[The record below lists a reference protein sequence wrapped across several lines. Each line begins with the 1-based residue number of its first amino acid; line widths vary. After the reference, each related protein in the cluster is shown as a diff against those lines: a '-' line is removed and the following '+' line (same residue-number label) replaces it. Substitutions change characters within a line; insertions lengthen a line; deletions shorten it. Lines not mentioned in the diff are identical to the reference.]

1 MLWLKEIKGV
11 TELKFCNSK
20 KLIISTLLLLGLAI
34 SGTGCSNSAM
44 DDLVNSKDE
53 TYNHEQSDTTVVER
67 EDLAP
72 SFDMTLELAGYYSTQ
87 YNMLA
92 NEYNKYVEKYEIEI
106 DEVLVNIGDTV
117 EPGDT
122 MVSFRSDKLETQK
135 AEKRKTI
142 TEKTIEIEHLRRLM
156 AIDPNEDHNSE
167 IVRLQ
172 QEVNVA
178 ELYLSDI
185 DEVYNKINI
194 IAEKRGTVVHIND
207 SLGYGF
213 VEIGKPL
220 VTVDSNYGYYTFSS
234 TEDIPLEIGKI
245 YKAQNSVT
253 HTDYDIKCI
262 ASPDEVASST
272 DATEDSS
279 DEIEEESNEE
289 DNSKKAS
296 ETDASSK
303 ETVTTNGEKTFY
315 FKPVEKSDQ
324 LQKIMSVNVTL
335 KTIPDAVY
343 VDRRAI
349 SFKDDGNSYVIRI
362 NEDGSRTGVKVDVGQ
377 IYNDIAIIKNG
388 LEGGETLALF

>member
-1 MLWLKEIKGV
+1 MLWLKGIKGV

-194 IAEKRGTVVHIND
+194 IAEKKGTVVHIND

-315 FKPVEKSDQ
+315 FKPVEKSEQ

>member
-1 MLWLKEIKGV
+1 M
-11 TELKFCNSK
+11 KFSNPK
-20 KLIISTLLLLGLAI
+20 KLIISSILLFGLAI
-34 SGTGCSNSAM
+34 SGTGCSNSNM

-53 TYNHEQSDTTVVER
+53 TYNHEQSDTTVVEHG
-67 EDLAP
+67 DLTP

-117 EPGDT
+117 EAGDT
-122 MVSFRSDKLETQK
+122 MVSFKSDKLDTQK

-185 DEVYNKINI
+185 DEIYNKMNI
-194 IAEKRGTVVHIND
+194 IADKRGTVVYIND

-220 VTVDSNYGYYTFSS
+220 ITVDSSYGYYTFSS
-234 TEDIPLEIGKI
+234 TEEIPLEIGKI

-272 DATEDSS
+272 DADASESEDAVADDTSGA
-279 DEIEEESNEE
+279 DK
-289 DNSKKAS
+289 DKKAS
-296 ETDASSK
+296 ETDAASK
-303 ETVTTNGEKTFY
+303 KTSKPGGENTFY
-315 FKPVEKSDQ
+315 FKPVEESDQ
-324 LQKIMSVNVTL
+324 LEKIMSVNVTL

-343 VDRRAI
+343 VNRRAI

-362 NEDGSRTGVKVDVGQ
+362 NEDGTKTGIKVDVGQ
-377 IYNDIAIIKNG
+377 IYNDIAIIKSG
-388 LEGGETLALF
+388 LKGGETLTLF

>member
-1 MLWLKEIKGV
+1 MLWLKGIKGV

-315 FKPVEKSDQ
+315 FKPVEKSEQ

>member
-194 IAEKRGTVVHIND
+194 IAEKKGTVVHIND

-315 FKPVEKSDQ
+315 FKPVEKSEQ

>member
-1 MLWLKEIKGV
+1 M
-11 TELKFCNSK
+11 KFSNPK
-20 KLIISTLLLLGLAI
+20 KLIISSILLFGLAI
-34 SGTGCSNSAM
+34 SGTGCSNSNM

-53 TYNHEQSDTTVVER
+53 TYNHEQSDTIVVEHG
-67 EDLAP
+67 DLTP

-117 EPGDT
+117 EAGDT
-122 MVSFRSDKLETQK
+122 MVSFKSDKLDTQK

-185 DEVYNKINI
+185 DEIYNKMNI
-194 IAEKRGTVVHIND
+194 IADKKGTVVYIND

-220 VTVDSNYGYYTFSS
+220 ITVDSSYGYYTFSS
-234 TEDIPLEIGKI
+234 TEEIPLEIGKI

-272 DATEDSS
+272 DADASESEDAAADDSS
-279 DEIEEESNEE
+279 GADK
-289 DNSKKAS
+289 DKKAS
-296 ETDASSK
+296 ETDAASK
-303 ETVTTNGEKTFY
+303 KTSKPGGENTFY
-315 FKPVEKSDQ
+315 FKPVEESDQ
-324 LQKIMSVNVTL
+324 LEKIMSVNVTL

-343 VDRRAI
+343 VNRRAI

-362 NEDGSRTGVKVDVGQ
+362 NEDGTKTGIKVDVGQ
-377 IYNDIAIIKNG
+377 IYNDIAIIKSG
-388 LEGGETLALF
+388 LKGGETLTLF

>member
-1 MLWLKEIKGV
+1 M
-11 TELKFCNSK
+11 KFSNPK
-20 KLIISTLLLLGLAI
+20 KLIISSILLFGLAI
-34 SGTGCSNSAM
+34 SGTGCSNSNM

-53 TYNHEQSDTTVVER
+53 TYNHEQSDTTVVEHG
-67 EDLAP
+67 DLTP

-117 EPGDT
+117 EAGDT
-122 MVSFRSDKLETQK
+122 MVSFKSDKLDTQK

-185 DEVYNKINI
+185 DEIYNKMNI
-194 IAEKRGTVVHIND
+194 IADKRGTVVYIND

-220 VTVDSNYGYYTFSS
+220 ITVDSSYGYYTFSS
-234 TEDIPLEIGKI
+234 TEEIPLEIGKI

-272 DATEDSS
+272 DADASESEDAAADDSS
-279 DEIEEESNEE
+279 GADK
-289 DNSKKAS
+289 DKKAS
-296 ETDASSK
+296 ETDAASK
-303 ETVTTNGEKTFY
+303 KTSKPGGENTFY
-315 FKPVEKSDQ
+315 FKPVEESDQ
-324 LQKIMSVNVTL
+324 LEKIMSVNVTL

-343 VDRRAI
+343 VNRRAI

-362 NEDGSRTGVKVDVGQ
+362 NEDGTKTGIKVDVGQ
-377 IYNDIAIIKNG
+377 IYNDIAIIKSG
-388 LEGGETLALF
+388 LKGGETLTLF

>member
-1 MLWLKEIKGV
+1 M
-11 TELKFCNSK
+11 KFSNPK
-20 KLIISTLLLLGLAI
+20 KLIISSILLFGLAI
-34 SGTGCSNSAM
+34 SGTGCSNSNM

-53 TYNHEQSDTTVVER
+53 TYNHEQSDTTVVEHG
-67 EDLAP
+67 DLTP

-117 EPGDT
+117 EAGDT
-122 MVSFRSDKLETQK
+122 MVSFKSDKLDTQK

-185 DEVYNKINI
+185 DEVYNKMNI
-194 IAEKRGTVVHIND
+194 IADKRGTVVYIND

-220 VTVDSNYGYYTFSS
+220 ITVDSSYGYYTFSS
-234 TEDIPLEIGKI
+234 TEEIPLEIGKI

-272 DATEDSS
+272 DADASESEDASADDSS
-279 DEIEEESNEE
+279 GADK
-289 DNSKKAS
+289 DKKAS
-296 ETDASSK
+296 ETDAASK
-303 ETVTTNGEKTFY
+303 KTSKPGGENTFY
-315 FKPVEKSDQ
+315 FKPVEESDQ
-324 LQKIMSVNVTL
+324 LEKIMSVNVTL

-343 VDRRAI
+343 VNRRAI

-362 NEDGSRTGVKVDVGQ
+362 NEDGTKTGIKVDVGQ
-377 IYNDIAIIKNG
+377 IYNDIAIIKSG
-388 LEGGETLALF
+388 LKGGETLTLF

>member
-1 MLWLKEIKGV
+1 M
-11 TELKFCNSK
+11 KFSNPK
-20 KLIISTLLLLGLAI
+20 KLIISSILLFGLAI
-34 SGTGCSNSAM
+34 SGTGCSNSNM

-53 TYNHEQSDTTVVER
+53 TYNHEQSDTTVVEHG
-67 EDLAP
+67 DLTP

-117 EPGDT
+117 EAGDT
-122 MVSFRSDKLETQK
+122 MVSFKSDKLDTQK

-185 DEVYNKINI
+185 DELYNKMNI
-194 IAEKRGTVVHIND
+194 IADKRGTVVYIND

-220 VTVDSNYGYYTFSS
+220 ITVDSSYGYYTFSS
-234 TEDIPLEIGKI
+234 TEEIPLEIGKI

-272 DATEDSS
+272 DADASESEDASADDSS
-279 DEIEEESNEE
+279 GADK
-289 DNSKKAS
+289 DKKAS
-296 ETDASSK
+296 ETDAASK
-303 ETVTTNGEKTFY
+303 KTSMPGGENTFY
-315 FKPVEKSDQ
+315 FKPVEESDQ
-324 LQKIMSVNVTL
+324 LEKIMSVNVTL

-343 VDRRAI
+343 VNRRAI

-362 NEDGSRTGVKVDVGQ
+362 NEDGTKTGIKVDVGQ
-377 IYNDIAIIKNG
+377 IYNDIAIIKSG
-388 LEGGETLALF
+388 LKGGETLTLF

>member
-1 MLWLKEIKGV
+1 M
-11 TELKFCNSK
+11 KFSNPK
-20 KLIISTLLLLGLAI
+20 KLIISSILLFGLAI
-34 SGTGCSNSAM
+34 SGTGCSNSNM

-53 TYNHEQSDTTVVER
+53 TYNHEQSDTTVVEHG
-67 EDLAP
+67 DLTP

-117 EPGDT
+117 EAGDT
-122 MVSFRSDKLETQK
+122 MVSFKSDKLDTQK

-185 DEVYNKINI
+185 DELYNKMNI
-194 IAEKRGTVVHIND
+194 IADKRGTVVYIND

-220 VTVDSNYGYYTFSS
+220 ITVDSSYGYYTFSS
-234 TEDIPLEIGKI
+234 TEEIPLEIGKI

-272 DATEDSS
+272 DADASESEAASTDDSS
-279 DEIEEESNEE
+279 GADK
-289 DNSKKAS
+289 DKKAS
-296 ETDASSK
+296 ETDAASEKTSK
-303 ETVTTNGEKTFY
+303 SGGENTFY
-315 FKPVEKSDQ
+315 FKPVEESDQ
-324 LQKIMSVNVTL
+324 LEKIMSVNVTL

-343 VDRRAI
+343 VNRRAI

-362 NEDGSRTGVKVDVGQ
+362 NEDGTKTGIKVDVGQ
-377 IYNDIAIIKNG
+377 IYNDIAIIKSG
-388 LEGGETLALF
+388 LKGGETLTLF

>member
-1 MLWLKEIKGV
+1 MLWLKGIKGV

-194 IAEKRGTVVHIND
+194 IAEKKGTVVHIND

-315 FKPVEKSDQ
+315 FKPVEKSEQ

-388 LEGGETLALF
+388 LDGGETLALF

>member
-20 KLIISTLLLLGLAI
+20 KLIISTLLLFGLAI

-67 EDLAP
+67 GDLAP

-315 FKPVEKSDQ
+315 FKPVEKSEQ

>member
-1 MLWLKEIKGV
+1 
-11 TELKFCNSK
+11 
-20 KLIISTLLLLGLAI
+20 
-34 SGTGCSNSAM
+34 M

-53 TYNHEQSDTTVVER
+53 TYNHEQSDTTVVEHG
-67 EDLAP
+67 DLTP

-117 EPGDT
+117 EAGDT
-122 MVSFRSDKLETQK
+122 MVSFKSDKLDTQK

-185 DEVYNKINI
+185 DEIYNKMNI
-194 IAEKRGTVVHIND
+194 IADKRGTVVYIND

-220 VTVDSNYGYYTFSS
+220 ITVDSSYGYYTFSS
-234 TEDIPLEIGKI
+234 TEEIPLEIGKI

-272 DATEDSS
+272 DADASESEDAAADDSS
-279 DEIEEESNEE
+279 GADK
-289 DNSKKAS
+289 DKKAS
-296 ETDASSK
+296 ETDAASK
-303 ETVTTNGEKTFY
+303 KTSKPGGENTFY
-315 FKPVEKSDQ
+315 FKPVEESDQ
-324 LQKIMSVNVTL
+324 LEKIMSVNVTL

-343 VDRRAI
+343 VNRRAI

-362 NEDGSRTGVKVDVGQ
+362 NEDGTKTGIKVDVGQ
-377 IYNDIAIIKNG
+377 IYNDIAIIKSG
-388 LEGGETLALF
+388 LKGGETLTLF

>member
-1 MLWLKEIKGV
+1 M
-11 TELKFCNSK
+11 KFSNPK
-20 KLIISTLLLLGLAI
+20 KLIISSILLFGLAI
-34 SGTGCSNSAM
+34 SGTGCSNSNM

-53 TYNHEQSDTTVVER
+53 TYNHEQSDTTVVEHG
-67 EDLAP
+67 DLTP

-117 EPGDT
+117 EAGDT
-122 MVSFRSDKLETQK
+122 MVSFKSDKLDTQK

-185 DEVYNKINI
+185 DEIYNKMNI
-194 IAEKRGTVVHIND
+194 IADKRGTVVYIND

-220 VTVDSNYGYYTFSS
+220 ITVDSSYGYYTFSS
-234 TEDIPLEIGKI
+234 TEEIPLEIGKI

-272 DATEDSS
+272 DADASESEDAAADDSS
-279 DEIEEESNEE
+279 GADK
-289 DNSKKAS
+289 DKKAS
-296 ETDASSK
+296 ETDAASK
-303 ETVTTNGEKTFY
+303 KTSMPGGENTFY
-315 FKPVEKSDQ
+315 FKPVEESDQ
-324 LQKIMSVNVTL
+324 LEKIMSVNVTL

-343 VDRRAI
+343 VNRRAI

-362 NEDGSRTGVKVDVGQ
+362 NEDGTKTGIKVDVGQ
-377 IYNDIAIIKNG
+377 IYNDIAIIKSG
-388 LEGGETLALF
+388 LKGGETLTLF

>member
-1 MLWLKEIKGV
+1 MLWLKGIKGV

-279 DEIEEESNEE
+279 DEIEEESNEV

-315 FKPVEKSDQ
+315 FKPVEKSEQ

>member
-1 MLWLKEIKGV
+1 MLWLKGIKGV

>member
-1 MLWLKEIKGV
+1 MLWLKGIKGV

-234 TEDIPLEIGKI
+234 AEDIPLEIGKI

-315 FKPVEKSDQ
+315 FKPVEKSEQ

>member
-1 MLWLKEIKGV
+1 
-11 TELKFCNSK
+11 LKFSNPK
-20 KLIISTLLLLGLAI
+20 KLIISSILLFGLAI
-34 SGTGCSNSAM
+34 SGTGCSNSNM

-53 TYNHEQSDTTVVER
+53 TYNHEQSDTVVVEHG
-67 EDLAP
+67 DLAP

-106 DEVLVNIGDTV
+106 DEVLVNVGDTV
-117 EPGDT
+117 EAGDT
-122 MVSFRSDKLETQK
+122 MVSFKSDKLDTQK

-185 DEVYNKINI
+185 DEIYNKMNI
-194 IAEKRGTVVHIND
+194 IADKRGTVVYIND

-220 VTVDSNYGYYTFSS
+220 ITVDSSYGYYTFSS

-272 DATEDSS
+272 DADTSESEDSS
-279 DEIEEESNEE
+279 TDDSSGA
-289 DNSKKAS
+289 DKDKKAS
-296 ETDASSK
+296 ETDAASK
-303 ETVTTNGEKTFY
+303 KKSKPGGENTFY
-315 FKPVEKSDQ
+315 FKPVEESDH
-324 LQKIMSVNVTL
+324 LEKIMSVNVTL

-343 VDRRAI
+343 VNRRAI

-362 NEDGSRTGVKVDVGQ
+362 NEDGTKTGIKVDVGQ
-377 IYNDIAIIKNG
+377 IYNDIAIIKSG
-388 LEGGETLALF
+388 LKGGETLTLF

>member
-1 MLWLKEIKGV
+1 MLWLKGIKGV

-194 IAEKRGTVVHIND
+194 IAEKKGTVVHIND

-315 FKPVEKSDQ
+315 FKPVEKSEQ

-362 NEDGSRTGVKVDVGQ
+362 NEDGSRTGLKVDVGQ

-388 LEGGETLALF
+388 LDGGETLALF

>member
-1 MLWLKEIKGV
+1 MLWLKGLKGV

-234 TEDIPLEIGKI
+234 AEDIPLEIGKI

-315 FKPVEKSDQ
+315 FKPVEKSEQ

>member
-1 MLWLKEIKGV
+1 MLWLKGIKGV

-20 KLIISTLLLLGLAI
+20 KLIISTLLLLGFAI

-67 EDLAP
+67 GDLAP